1 MTIEE
6 ISKIT
11 KSKINGDPSF
21 IIKDIAFIKDA
32 KEGDLVLADGEKYY
46 KQATQSPCSAIL
58 TDKEYF
64 KTDKILLL
72 NNKPNEGFIS
82 LLQSVLEQ
90 NTFPTEK
97 SSAKIPKSCKI
108 AKNVTICDGTVLG
121 ENVTIYPNVYIGS
134 NCKIGDNTIIYPNVC
149 IYDRCIIGKNCILNA
164 QVTIGADGFGYESG
178 DNGLLKY
185 PHIGY
190 IEISDE
196 VEIGANTCVDRAK
209 LGKTYIGFGTKIDNL
224 CQIAHNVHIGKFT
237 VICGQTGIAGSATI
251 GDMCILGAQVG
262 IADHVE
268 IADRCIIGAKSGVI
282 KNTQPGEAY
291 LGWHS
296 QPVDRAR
303 RIEVLYK
310 KLPDTHAEYR
320 EMKNKLAEL
329 DKNLKSVIK
338 KI

>member
-1 MTIEE
+1 MTIKE

-11 KSKINGDPSF
+11 ESKIDGDSSF

-32 KEGDLVLADGEKYY
+32 KEGDLVLADGEKYF
-46 KQATQSPCSAIL
+46 KQALLSPCSAIL
-58 TDKEYF
+58 TDKKYSE
-64 KTDKILLL
+64 TDKILLL
-72 NNKPNEGFIS
+72 NDKPNEGFIK
-82 LLQSVLEQ
+82 LLEAILEE
-90 NTFPTEK
+90 NTFPSDK
-97 SSAKIPKSCKI
+97 PSATIPKSCKI
-108 AKNVTICDGTVLG
+108 AKNATVCDGTVLG
-121 ENVTIYPNVYIGS
+121 ENVTVYPNVYIGA

-149 IYDRCIIGKNCILNA
+149 IYDRTIIGKNCVINA

-178 DNGLLKY
+178 DTGLLKY

-209 LGKTYIGFGTKIDNL
+209 LGKTYIGYGTKIDNL
-224 CQIAHNVHIGKFT
+224 CQIAHNVKIGKFT
-237 VICGQTGIAGSATI
+237 VICGQTGIAGSATV

-268 IADRCIIGAKSGVI
+268 VADRTIIGAKSGVI
-282 KNTQPGEAY
+282 KNTEPGKAY

-296 QPVDRAR
+296 NPVDAAR
-303 RIEVLYK
+303 RIEVLYNR
-310 KLPDTHAEYR
+310 LPDTHAEFR
-320 EMKNKLAEL
+320 EMKNKLKEL
-329 DKNLKSVIK
+329 EKSLKAVIK